1 MPTHPNS
8 AKSNDLPVAAARIC
22 LPCPLRCSPTWF
34 HKRPIGSPSYT
45 PTKAIP
51 CCCAKRAHVLADT
64 MAHACDCLRG
74 HALQR
79 LRFVIHT
86 TTEIPH
92 HCTLASCGSARRVC
106 GRLCSVLL
114 LAGDLRC
121 FLVCRANF
129 THSEESES
137 GNLLQGVPHLVLPLG
152 QTQGV
157 IHSDMALLRHGRGV
171 EARGTDRSNGAN
183 DRVTA
188 RNLLLQL
195 VLHKIILVVTAASVG
210 LAVIAT
216 YRYDIKG
223 HPLLQE
229 LGKIALKFFQVRLEP
244 LLLPVC

>member
-1 MPTHPNS
+1 
-8 AKSNDLPVAAARIC
+8 
-22 LPCPLRCSPTWF
+22 
-34 HKRPIGSPSYT
+34 
-45 PTKAIP
+45 
-51 CCCAKRAHVLADT
+51 

-157 IHSDMALLRHGRGV
+157 IHSYMALLRYGRGV
-171 EARGTDRSNGAN
+171 EARGTDSSNGAN
-183 DRVTA
+183 DRVGTCD
-188 RNLLLQL
+188 LLLQL
-195 VLHKIILVVTAASVG
+195 VRHKIIRVLGLIVTATCVVAG
-210 LAVIAT
+210 A
-216 YRYDIKG
+216 YWCDIKRL
-223 HPLLQE
+223 PALEE
-229 LGKIALKFFQVRLEP
+229 LDEIALKFV
-244 LLLPVC
+244 